1 MCIVAHSNN
10 SLKLTFILG
19 VQPSHP
25 SILGKY
31 LLSLIPG
38 VACRALGAWVDA
50 RTERDTAGGLTLLR
64 DTNLLSDPLTA
75 VVCTCRCATLLW
87 TVYLWLIDM
96 KQKLYHFVALPV
108 SACYVVCIASSS

>member
-38 VACRALGAWVDA
+38 VPCRAVRWVPGWM
-50 RTERDTAGGLTLLR
+50 RDRGGT
-64 DTNLLSDPLTA
+64 PLE
-75 VVCTCRCATLLW
+75 V
-87 TVYLWLIDM
+87 
-96 KQKLYHFVALPV
+96 
-108 SACYVVCIASSS
+108 

>member
-50 RTERDTAGGLTLLR
+50 
-64 DTNLLSDPLTA
+64 
-75 VVCTCRCATLLW
+75 
-87 TVYLWLIDM
+87 
-96 KQKLYHFVALPV
+96 
-108 SACYVVCIASSS
+108 